1 MEAITTFKNEKRGI
15 TLDKEFQQKLAQIM
29 KENDWHL
36 GIGDVSNATG
46 VSQTKLRYWERK
58 GYIESTQGKG
68 QNRKFTYS
76 MLMKVYQMKLL
87 LDQGHTLA
95 VAAQKAES
103 KSHELKLLKQVLF
116 DRFEG
121 MAEIDGHPAVNLG
134 FLDDREDSLLYAV
147 VKKDG
152 TKFKVVP
159 VKK

>member
-1 MEAITTFKNEKRGI
+1 M
-15 TLDKEFQQKLAQIM
+15 DKEFQQKLAQII
-29 KENDWHL
+29 KDNDWLL

-46 VSQTKLRYWERK
+46 VSQTQLRYWERK
-58 GYIESTQGKG
+58 GYIESRQGKG

-87 LDQGHTLA
+87 LDQGYTLA

-103 KSHELKLLKQVLF
+103 KSRELKLLKQVLF

-121 MAEIDGHPAVNLG
+121 MATIDGSPAVNLG
-134 FLDDREDSLLYAV
+134 YLDDSKKTILYAI

-152 TKFKVVP
+152 TDFKVVP
-159 VKK
+159 VEK

>member
-1 MEAITTFKNEKRGI
+1 M
-15 TLDKEFQQKLAQIM
+15 DKEFQQKLAQII
-29 KENDWHL
+29 KDNDWLL

-46 VSQTKLRYWERK
+46 VSQTQLRYWERK
-58 GYIESTQGKG
+58 GYIESRQGKG

-87 LDQGHTLA
+87 LDQGYTLA

-103 KSHELKLLKQVLF
+103 KTRELKLLKQVLF

-121 MAEIDGHPAVNLG
+121 MATIDGSPAVNLG
-134 FLDDREDSLLYAV
+134 YLDDSKKTILYAI

-152 TKFKVVP
+152 TDFKVVP
-159 VKK
+159 VEK

>member
-1 MEAITTFKNEKRGI
+1 
-15 TLDKEFQQKLAQIM
+15 LDKEFQQKLAQII
-29 KENDWHL
+29 KDNDWLL

-46 VSQTKLRYWERK
+46 VSQTQLRYWERK
-58 GYIESTQGKG
+58 GYIESRQGKG

-87 LDQGHTLA
+87 LDQGYTLA

-103 KSHELKLLKQVLF
+103 KSRELKLLKQVLF

-121 MAEIDGHPAVNLG
+121 MATIDGSPAVNLG
-134 FLDDREDSLLYAV
+134 YLDDSKKTILYAI

-152 TKFKVVP
+152 TDFKVVP
-159 VKK
+159 VEK

>member
-1 MEAITTFKNEKRGI
+1 M
-15 TLDKEFQQKLAQIM
+15 DKEFQQKLAQII
-29 KENDWHL
+29 KDNDWHL

-46 VSQTKLRYWERK
+46 VSQTQLRYWERK
-58 GYIESTQGKG
+58 GYIESRQGKG

-87 LDQGHTLA
+87 LDQGYTLA

-103 KSHELKLLKQVLF
+103 KSRELKLLKQVLF

-121 MAEIDGHPAVNLG
+121 MATIDGSPAVNLG
-134 FLDDREDSLLYAV
+134 YLDDSKKTILYAI

-152 TKFKVVP
+152 TDFKVVP
-159 VKK
+159 VEK

>member
-1 MEAITTFKNEKRGI
+1 M
-15 TLDKEFQQKLAQIM
+15 DKEFQHKLAQIM
-29 KENDWHL
+29 KNNDWHL
-36 GIGDVSNATG
+36 GIGDVATATG
-46 VSQTKLRYWERK
+46 VSQTKLRYWESK
-58 GYIESTQGKG
+58 GYIESIQGKG

-87 LDQGHTLA
+87 LDQGYTLS

-121 MAEIDGHPAVNLG
+121 MATIDGQPAVNLG
-134 FLDDREDSLLYAV
+134 YLDDNDKKSILYAV
-147 VKKDG
+147 VSKEG

-159 VKK
+159 AENKI